1 MHNRQR
7 NFLMVWQS
15 RLKKIDYQYNKLG
28 RGKDVITFPSL
39 FFIFCAKIEKNIM
52 GKVSKVRANVTAKRK
67 PKLSSGKGGFLVA
80 KVAAINKNKQKRN
93 G

>member
-1 MHNRQR
+1 
-7 NFLMVWQS
+7 
-15 RLKKIDYQYNKLG
+15 
-28 RGKDVITFPSL
+28 
-39 FFIFCAKIEKNIM
+39 M

-80 KVAAINKNKQKRN
+80 KVSAVNKKQQTSN

>member
-1 MHNRQR
+1 MRRFCISFCPFCFTLKR
-7 NFLMVWQS
+7 N
-15 RLKKIDYQYNKLG
+15 K
-28 RGKDVITFPSL
+28 
-39 FFIFCAKIEKNIM
+39 IM
-52 GKVSKVRANVTAKRK
+52 GKVGKVRVKVTAKRK